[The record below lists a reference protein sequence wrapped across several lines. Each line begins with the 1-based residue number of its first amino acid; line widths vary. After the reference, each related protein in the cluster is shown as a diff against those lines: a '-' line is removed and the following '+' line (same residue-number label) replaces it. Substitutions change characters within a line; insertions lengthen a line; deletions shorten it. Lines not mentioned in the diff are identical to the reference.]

1 MDASLQKE
9 LFDLA
14 KTIIERLTSAPVVV
28 LAFIVLFK
36 KQIEAFFK
44 SVSEPVGRVVESL
57 LSRSF
62 KLGLN
67 KEGLK
72 LEAEAA
78 TTAVIA
84 QEKALPS
91 GAEKGLV
98 SIATSTGVIK
108 AEGGPVAASFASTPS
123 GDDAKR
129 LEAVKN
135 INVPPIALEQAN
147 IIRAELDK
155 LGIIDTQERAD
166 LLVKH
171 LAVTQLWLRAEIIY
185 RTIFGSQIQLL
196 KSLNTRP
203 GSTTIEL
210 LEFYEQ
216 AKTNF
221 PKLYE
226 TYSFGQYLQYVRNQ
240 GLISEDAPE
249 HYIITVAGREFLKWM
264 TDRGLADTKA
274 F

>member
-1 MDASLQKE
+1 MDAALQKE
-9 LFDLA
+9 LFELA
-14 KTIIERLTSAPVVV
+14 KTITERLTSAPVVV
-28 LAFIVLFK
+28 LVLIVLFK
-36 KQIEAFFK
+36 KHIDAFFK

-78 TTAVIA
+78 TAVIA
-84 QEKALPS
+84 QETALPS

-98 SIATSTGVIK
+98 TIATSTGVIK
-108 AEGGPVAASFASTPS
+108 ADGGPVATSIASTPAT

-129 LEAVKN
+129 LEAIKN

-147 IIRAELDK
+147 LIRADMDK
-155 LGIIDTQERAD
+155 LGIVDTQERAD
-166 LLVKH
+166 VLVKH
-171 LAVTQLWLRAEIIY
+171 LAITQLWLRAEVIY

-196 KSLNTRP
+196 KSLNTRS
-203 GSTTIEL
+203 GSTKAEL
-210 LEFYEQ
+210 LEFYAR

-226 TYSFGQYLQYVRNQ
+226 TYSFDQYLQYMRNQ
-240 GLISEDAPE
+240 GLILEDAPD
-249 HYIITVAGREFLKWM
+249 HYIITVAGKEFLKWM
-264 TDRGLADTKA
+264 TDQGLVDTKA